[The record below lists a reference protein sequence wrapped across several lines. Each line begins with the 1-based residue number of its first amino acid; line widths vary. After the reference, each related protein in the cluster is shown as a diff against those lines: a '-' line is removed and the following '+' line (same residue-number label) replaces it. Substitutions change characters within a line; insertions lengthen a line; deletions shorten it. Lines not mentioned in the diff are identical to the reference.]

1 MPADLSAERFID
13 RLRALGSPFAR
24 ENVERQFRTGA
35 EDDFF
40 NVRMRDVFDLAKEF
54 VDMPIGEIDKLLESQ
69 VHEVR
74 VGAVS
79 VMGKQF
85 MKKQT
90 TPERKKELFELY
102 LRRTDRINDWDLVDV
117 SAHQVIGGYLLD
129 KPRDVLYE
137 LARSEHW
144 WERRIAVFA
153 TLTLIRKGDL
163 DDLFRLAELLVDD
176 EYDLVQ
182 KVVGGM
188 LREAGKHD
196 RARLLAYLDRYAAVA
211 PRLLLSDAMEH
222 LDKDQRAYYRSLKAK

>member
-1 MPADLSAERFID
+1 MPADLSAARFLE
-13 RLRALGSPFAR
+13 RLRDLGSPLPR
-24 ENVERQFRTGA
+24 ENAERMFRTGA
-35 EDDFF
+35 EDDFL

-54 VDMPIGEIDKLLESQ
+54 ADMPLGDIEKLLESRI
-69 VHEVR
+69 HEAR

-79 VMGKQF
+79 IMGKQF
-85 MKKQT
+85 LKKQT
-90 TPERKKELFELY
+90 TQARKKELYELY

-129 KPRDVLYE
+129 QPRDVLYE

-163 DDLFRLAELLVDD
+163 DDIFRLAELLVND

-196 RARLLAYLDRYAAVA
+196 RPRLLAYLDRYAAVA
-211 PRLLLSDAMEH
+211 PRLLLSDALEH
-222 LDKDQRAYYRSLKAK
+222 LDKEQRAHYRSLKNA